1 MSYPPAIASQFG
13 VWEGESIH
21 FNLQGE
27 ITERHTTRLE
37 IGARGS
43 KYSQRN
49 TYTWPDGRKVVKD
62 FPGHFDESTGKLS
75 FGSGILTGECIV
87 IDDNTMLIKGETA
100 VSIGY
105 DVITMSS
112 DRKTRCRTVQVFK
125 DGKPWKI
132 VNIVENK
139 VSNEDAFIEMDP

>member
-43 KYSQRN
+43 KYSLRN
-49 TYTWPDGRKVVKD
+49 IYTWPDGRKVVKD

-75 FGSGILTGECIV
+75 FEVSGITEKCIV
-87 IDDNTMLIKGETA
+87 IDENTMLFKGETA
-100 VSIGY
+100 VSMGCE
-105 DVITMSS
+105 VITMSS